1 MSGRA
6 LVFSQWPDSELD
18 GAEPLSAEYMYTCCL
33 GTRVQQMVLEDNT
46 LHLGDRVVV
55 LGMFN
60 LEVITVSAR
69 DSQGG
74 LGHE

>member
-1 MSGRA
+1 
-6 LVFSQWPDSELD
+6 
-18 GAEPLSAEYMYTCCL
+18 
-33 GTRVQQMVLEDNT
+33 MVLEDNT